1 MGLPHGPLASL
12 LLRCFFLLQAQVCWL
27 PCAASEPCRA
37 GFGKAEVTLEARSAE
52 LESGQAPGK
61 VVFMDCPG
69 QESALLGTSDDFA
82 VLNHEK
88 FQESK
93 ALRSSPSKR
102 ILRRRKR
109 EWVVPPISVPEN
121 GKGPFPQKL
130 NQLKSNKDRGTK
142 IFYSITGPGAD
153 SPPEGVFTIEKETGW
168 LLLNKPLDREKIA
181 KYELFGHAVS
191 ENGASVEEPMN
202 ISIIVTDQ
210 NDHKPKFT
218 QDVFRGSVLEG
229 VLPGTS
235 VMQVTATDEDDAI
248 NTYNGVV
255 AYSILSQEPKDP
267 HDLMFTVHRSTGAI
281 SVISSGLDRERVP
294 EYTLTIQ
301 ATDMDGDGSSTTA
314 TAIVEILDAND
325 NAPVFE
331 PQKYEAHVPENAVGH
346 EVQRLT
352 VTDLD
357 APNSPA
363 WRAAYRIVEGDNGDH
378 FTITTHPESNQGI
391 LTTKKG
397 LDFEAK
403 TQHTLYVEVTNE
415 APFVVKLPTSTAT
428 VVVHVEDVNEAPVFV
443 PPSKVIEVQE
453 GTSVGEPICTY
464 TAQDPDKG
472 SQKISYH
479 ILSDPARWLAMD
491 SDTGQVAALGVL
503 DREDEQFVTNN
514 IYEVMVLATDDG
526 SPPTTG
532 TGTLLLT
539 LMDVNDHGPVPEPRE
554 ITICNQS
561 PVPQVLNVTDK
572 DLSPHTSPF
581 QARLTHDSD
590 VYWTAEVN
598 EQGDTVALSLK
609 KFLKQGTYDV
619 HLSLSDHG
627 NKEQLTVIKSTVCD
641 CHGHVANCLG
651 SWKGGFLMPI
661 LGAVLALLL
670 LLLVLLFLVRRKRK
684 IKEPLLLP
692 EDDTRDNVF
701 YYGEEGGGEEDQDY
715 DITQLHRGLEVRP
728 EVVLR
733 NDVAPTFI
741 PTPLYRPRPANPDE
755 IGNFIIENLKAAD
768 SDPTAPPY
776 DSLLVFDYEGSG
788 SEAASLSSLNSSES
802 DQDQD
807 YDYLNE
813 WGNRFKKLADMY
825 GGGEDD

>member
-1 MGLPHGPLASL
+1 MGLPSGPLASL
-12 LLRCFFLLQAQVCWL
+12 LLRFFLLLQVYWL
-27 PCAASEPCRA
+27 PRAASEPCRA
-37 GFGKAEVTLEARSAE
+37 GFGEAEVTLEARGAE
-52 LESGQAPGK
+52 LERGRARGN
-61 VVFMDCPG
+61 VFTDCAG
-69 QESALLGTSDDFA
+69 QELALLTDDDFT
-82 VLNHEK
+82 VLNNKTVQVKHSL
-88 FQESK
+88 QERK
-93 ALRSSPSKR
+93 ALKISPSKR

-109 EWVVPPISVPEN
+109 DWVVPPISVPEN

-130 NQLKSNKDRGTK
+130 HQLKSNKDRGTK

-181 KYELFGHAVS
+181 EYELFGHAVS

-255 AYSILSQEPKDP
+255 AYSIHSQEPK
-267 HDLMFTVHRSTGAI
+267 DLMFTVHRSTGTI
-281 SVISSGLDRERVP
+281 SVVSSGLDRERVP

-301 ATDMDGDGSSTTA
+301 ATDMNGDGSSTTA
-314 TAIVEILDAND
+314 MAIVEILDAND

-331 PQKYEAHVPENAVGH
+331 PQKYEARVPENAVGH
-346 EVQRLT
+346 ELQRLT

-363 WRAAYRIVEGDNGDH
+363 WQATYRIVEGDNGDH

-403 TQHTLYVEVTNE
+403 NQHTLYVEVINE

-428 VVVHVEDVNEAPVFV
+428 IVVHVEDVNEPPVFV

-453 GTSVGEPICTY
+453 GISIGEPVCTY
-464 TAQDPDKG
+464 TARDPDKG

-479 ILSDPARWLAMD
+479 ILRDPAGWLAMD
-491 SDTGQVAALGVL
+491 PDSGQVTAAGVL
-503 DREDEQFVTNN
+503 DREDEQFVRTNV
-514 IYEVMVLATDDG
+514 YEVMVLATDDG

-539 LMDVNDHGPVPEPRE
+539 LMDVNDHGPVPEPCQ

-561 PVPQVLNVTDK
+561 PLPQVLNITDK

-581 QARLTHDSD
+581 RARLTHDSD
-590 VYWTAEVN
+590 IYWMAEVN
-598 EQGDTVALSLK
+598 EKGDTVALSLK
-609 KFLKQGTYDV
+609 KFLKQDTYDV

-627 NKEQLTVIKSTVCD
+627 NKEQLTVIRATVCD
-641 CHGHVANCLG
+641 CHGHVETCPER
-651 SWKGGFLMPI
+651 WKGSFLLPI
-661 LGAVLALLL
+661 LGAVLALLF
-670 LLLVLLFLVRRKRK
+670 LLLVLLFLVRKKRK

-715 DITQLHRGLEVRP
+715 DITQLHRGLEARP
-728 EVVLR
+728 ELVLR

-741 PTPLYRPRPANPDE
+741 PTPTYRPRPANPDE
-755 IGNFIIENLKAAD
+755 IGNFIIENLKAANT
-768 SDPTAPPY
+768 DPTAPPY

-788 SEAASLSSLNSSES
+788 SDAASLSSLTSSAS

-813 WGNRFKKLADMY
+813 WGSRFKKLADMY
-825 GGGEDD
+825 GGGQDD